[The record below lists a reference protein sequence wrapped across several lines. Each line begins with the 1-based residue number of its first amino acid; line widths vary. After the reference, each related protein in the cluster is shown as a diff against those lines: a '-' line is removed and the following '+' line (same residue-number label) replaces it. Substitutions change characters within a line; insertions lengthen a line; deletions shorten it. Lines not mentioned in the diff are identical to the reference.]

1 MSPRSSSSYCRRHDL
16 GLLTRTSWTDARTAV
31 RQIEKG
37 RASGGRWSLL
47 VRGQLQGQL
56 VQLGRFVD
64 RNAGKVL
71 FVGLLV
77 LATFCVGLKS
87 AHLETDVHNLWVQRG
102 GRLERE
108 QAYVRSTL
116 GEGAGT
122 SSQLVIQTA
131 PSGSDLLRRP
141 EALLSH
147 LDALSRA
154 TQVTVDMFELTWRLK
169 DLCYAPSFPTFDES
183 YVDDML
189 EKLLPCIIVTP
200 LDCFWEGSKL
210 LGPEIPAHIPI
221 LGFGVQWTD
230 LNPQR
235 LVAEIQKVAT
245 FGGSFP
251 FDTIQDFMRRA
262 GITSA
267 YQEKPCLDPSDPRCP
282 ETAPNKRS
290 GRAPDIGAQLT
301 GGCYG
306 FATKY
311 MHWPEDLIVGGV
323 QKNRSGHIVRAE
335 ALQSVVQLMA
345 ERDMYHYWKGH
356 YRMAHLDWTM
366 DKARSILEAWQR
378 KFAEEVLREDASF
391 EYRNTTRRPIGELHV
406 FTATSLADVMKDFS
420 QVSPVRV
427 ALGCLL
433 MVVYGCLSLWAAAA
447 RDNPWGSAILG
458 TLGVLLAVAAVGAGL
473 GLCALLG
480 LPFNAATTQVLP
492 SLALGLA
499 LDTLFL
505 LDQAYRQGARSR
517 PPHERTA
524 QVLKCVGPS
533 VLVAWAGTAGA
544 FCAAALIPVPALRA
558 FALQAA
564 VLHTFGTATMLLLFP
579 AAVSVDLRRSR
590 HSWQQ
595 CCSAEHATVL
605 VAAEGDS
612 QARSTTRPA
621 TVVAVG
627 PLETWVGTDAARVV
641 DVKQGER
648 QCWWSLDY
656 FASHY
661 YAPFLQ
667 QTPVKVLTV
676 LGLVALLAAS
686 GWGALRADEGLDLA
700 EVVPGGSREQAFL
713 KAQSHYFGFFHIFAI
728 TRGNFEYPTKQRL
741 LLEFH
746 EAFTSI
752 EHIIKNDDGGLPDFW
767 LTLFRD
773 WLRGLQKAFD
783 RDWERGCITRE
794 QWFPNASDEGVL
806 AYKLLVQT
814 GRPDNPIDKKLIPKG
829 RLVDDEGL
837 VNPKGFYNYL
847 SAWASNDALAYSASE
862 ANLRPEPRQWI
873 HSRQDVELR
882 VPKSAPLAY
891 AQMPFY
897 LRGLRN
903 SGEVSR
909 ALESVWA
916 LCARFEA
923 RGLPNFPRGAPFAF
937 WEQHLRL
944 RIHLMA
950 SLALALAAVFLV
962 LALALLNLWAAC
974 FLVLVLASFVLQLFG
989 AMGFL
994 GVRLSA
1000 IPAVLLV
1007 LAVGVGVQF
1016 TVHVAISFL
1025 TAIGCRNRRVSLSLE
1040 WMFTP
1045 VVHGAVST
1053 LLGVLVLASSEFDF
1067 IVRHFFYVLSA
1078 LVVLGLLNGLLFL
1091 PVLLSLVGP
1100 PGELVPQSRGDRIAT
1115 PSPEAS
1121 PEPPQRM
1128 LRPPRTFGRPVTGPP
1143 LGGAGVRRHPWA
1155 DSLSTISEEPPSY
1168 HSCSSSHEIVLHPE
1182 VVVETTTVTTSNG
1195 TTETTT
1201 RNTVDTG
1208 DRSSSAQSSS
1218 SGNSGSSSRSSTPSE
1233 GGGAPTVVQSSSDC
1247 SVHQPGGGAT
1257 TNVTTKV
1264 TAKVKVELHAP
1275 VHASERSHKHR
1286 RRRDSSCSR
1295 DCKF

>member
-1 MSPRSSSSYCRRHDL
+1 MSPRSSSYCRRHDL
-16 GLLTRTSWTDARTAV
+16 GLLTRTSWTDARTAL

-56 VQLGRFVD
+56 VQLGQFID

-87 AHLETDVHNLWVQRG
+87 AHVETDVHNLWVQRG

-108 QAYVRSTL
+108 QAYVRANL
-116 GEGAGT
+116 GEGVGT

-131 PSGSDLLRRP
+131 PAGRDLLRRP

-169 DLCYAPSFPTFDES
+169 DLCYAPNFPTFDEN
-183 YVDDML
+183 YVDAML
-189 EKLLPCIIVTP
+189 EKLVPCVIVTP

-210 LGPEIPAHIPI
+210 LGPEFPVRIPV
-221 LGFGVQWTD
+221 LGSSVQWTD

-235 LVAEIQKVAT
+235 LVADMQKVAS

-262 GITSA
+262 GITTA
-267 YQEKPCLDPSDPRCP
+267 YQGKPCLDPSDPRCP
-282 ETAPNKRS
+282 ESAPNKRS
-290 GRAPDIGAQLT
+290 GRVPDIGAQLT

-345 ERDMYHYWKGH
+345 ERDMYLYWKGH
-356 YRMAHLDWTM
+356 YRMAHLDWTT
-366 DKARSILEAWQR
+366 DKARAVLEAWQR
-378 KFAEEVLREDASF
+378 KFAEEVLRSDASF
-391 EYRNTTRRPIGELHV
+391 EYRNATRRPIGELHV

-420 QVSPVRV
+420 QVSPTRV

-433 MVVYGCLSLWAAAA
+433 MVVYGCVSLWAAAA
-447 RDNPWGSAILG
+447 RDNPWGGAVLG
-458 TLGVLLAVAAVGAGL
+458 ALGVLLAVLAAGAGL

-480 LPFNAATTQVLP
+480 LAFNAATTQVLP

-517 PPHERTA
+517 PPYERTA

-533 VLVAWAGTAGA
+533 VLLAWAGTAGA

-595 CCSAEHATVL
+595 CCSAEHGAVAT
-605 VAAEGDS
+605 AEGDS
-612 QARSTTRPA
+612 QGRTIARPSA
-621 TVVAVG
+621 AVAVG
-627 PLETWVGTDAARVV
+627 PLETWVGADAARVA
-641 DVKQGER
+641 DTKQTQSYR
-648 QCWWSLDY
+648 WWSLDH
-656 FASHY
+656 FASVY

-686 GWGALRADEGLDLA
+686 AWGALRADEGLDLA
-700 EVVPGGSREQAFL
+700 EVVPG
-713 KAQSHYFGFFHIFAI
+713 
-728 TRGNFEYPTKQRL
+728 
-741 LLEFH
+741 
-746 EAFTSI
+746 
-752 EHIIKNDDGGLPDFW
+752 
-767 LTLFRD
+767 
-773 WLRGLQKAFD
+773 LQKAFD
-783 RDWERGCITRE
+783 RDWKHGCITRE

-814 GRPDNPIDKKLIPKG
+814 GRPDNPIDKKLVPNG

-847 SAWASNDALAYSASE
+847 SAWASNDALAYAASE
-862 ANLRPEPRQWI
+862 ANLRPEPRQWV

-903 SGEVSR
+903 SAEVSR

-916 LCARFEA
+916 LCSRFET
-923 RGLPNFPRGAPFAF
+923 RGLPNFPLGAPFAF

-944 RIHLMA
+944 RLHLLA

-974 FLVLVLASFVLQLFG
+974 FLVLVLASLVLELFG

-1000 IPAVLLV
+1000 VPAVLLV

-1016 TVHVAISFL
+1016 LVHVTISFL
-1025 TAIGCRNRRVSLSLE
+1025 TGVGNRSRRVSLSLE
-1040 WMFTP
+1040 WMFAP

-1078 LVVLGLLNGLLFL
+1078 LVLLGLLNGLLFL
-1091 PVLLSLVGP
+1091 PVLLSLLGP
-1100 PGELVPQSRGDRIAT
+1100 PGELVPQGRADRIAT

-1121 PEPPQRM
+1121 PPPPQRTA
-1128 LRPPRTFGRPVTGPP
+1128 RPPRTLGRPVSGPP
-1143 LGGAGVRRHPWA
+1143 LGGAGVRRHTWA

-1201 RNTVDTG
+1201 RNTVDAG

-1218 SGNSGSSSRSSTPSE
+1218 SGTSSRSSTPSE
-1233 GGGAPTVVQSSSDC
+1233 GGSTPTVVHSSSDC
-1247 SVHQPGGGAT
+1247 SLQPGTGGAT

>member
-1 MSPRSSSSYCRRHDL
+1 MSPRSSSYCRRHDL
-16 GLLTRTSWTDARTAV
+16 ALLTRTSWTDARTAL

-47 VRGQLQGQL
+47 VRGKLQCQL

-102 GRLERE
+102 GRLERQ
-108 QAYVRSTL
+108 QAYVRATL
-116 GEGAGT
+116 GDGAGT

-131 PSGSDLLRRP
+131 PPGRDLLRRP

-154 TQVTVDMFELTWRLK
+154 IQVTVDMFEVTWRLK
-169 DLCYAPSFPTFDES
+169 DLCYAPSFPTFDEN
-183 YVDDML
+183 YVDSML
-189 EKLLPCIIVTP
+189 EKLLPCVIVTP
-200 LDCFWEGSKL
+200 LDCFWEGAKL
-210 LGPEIPAHIPI
+210 LGPEFPVRIPV
-221 LGFGVQWTD
+221 LGSSVQWTD

-235 LVAEIQKVAT
+235 LVADMQGVAR

-262 GITSA
+262 GITTA

-282 ETAPNKRS
+282 DTAPNKRS
-290 GRAPDIGAQLT
+290 GRAPDIGARLT

-356 YRMAHLDWTM
+356 YRMAHFDWTM
-366 DKARSILEAWQR
+366 DKARAVLEAWQR
-378 KFAEEVLREDASF
+378 RFAEEVLRDAPF
-391 EYRNTTRRPIGELHV
+391 EYRNVSRRPIGELHV
-406 FTATSLADVMKDFS
+406 FTATSLSDVMKDFS

-427 ALGCLL
+427 FLGCLL

-447 RDNPWGSAILG
+447 RDDPWGGAFLG
-458 TLGVLLAVAAVGAGL
+458 AVGVLLAVAAAGAGL

-480 LPFNAATTQVLP
+480 LAFNAATTQVLP

-533 VLVAWAGTAGA
+533 VLLAWAGTAGA

-595 CCSAEHATVL
+595 CCSGEHRIVATDD
-605 VAAEGDS
+605 GDAS
-612 QARSTTRPA
+612 SRTGSRPA
-621 TVVAVG
+621 VVVPVG
-627 PLETWVGTDAARVV
+627 PLETWVGTDAGRVA
-641 DVKQGER
+641 DLKQPPSHR
-648 QCWWSLDY
+648 WWSLDY
-656 FASHY
+656 FAAHF

-667 QTPVKVLTV
+667 RTPVKVLTV
-676 LGLVALLAAS
+676 LGLAALLAAS
-686 GWGALRADEGLDLA
+686 AWGVLRADEGLDVA

-713 KAQSHYFGFFHIFAI
+713 RAQGRYFGFFHIFAV

-741 LLEFH
+741 LLDFH
-746 EAFTSI
+746 EAFTSV

-773 WLRGLQKAFD
+773 WLRGLQRAFD
-783 RDWERGCITRE
+783 RDWAGGCITRE
-794 QWFPNASDEGVL
+794 QWFANASDEGVL

-814 GRPDNPIDKKLIPKG
+814 GRPDNPIDKKLVPQG

-837 VNPKGFYNYL
+837 INAKGFYNYL
-847 SAWASNDALAYSASE
+847 SAWVSNDALAYSASE
-862 ANLRPEPRQWI
+862 ANLRPEPRQWV
-873 HSRQDVELR
+873 HSRQDVELH

-944 RIHLMA
+944 RYHLLA

-962 LALALLNLWAAC
+962 IALTLLNLWAAC
-974 FLVLVLASFVLQLFG
+974 FLVLVLASLVLELFG

-1000 IPAVLLV
+1000 VPALLLV

-1016 TVHVAISFL
+1016 TVHVAVAFL
-1025 TAIGCRNRRVSLSLE
+1025 TGVGGRGRRVSLSLE
-1040 WMFTP
+1040 WMFAP

-1053 LLGVLVLASSEFDF
+1053 LLGVLVLATSEFDF

-1078 LVVLGLLNGLLFL
+1078 LVLLGLLNGLLFL
-1091 PVLLSLVGP
+1091 PVLLSILGP
-1100 PGELVPQSRGDRIAT
+1100 PGDLVPQGRADRIAT

-1121 PEPPQRM
+1121 PEPPQRTA
-1128 LRPPRTFGRPVTGPP
+1128 RPPRTLGRPSVGGTP
-1143 LGGAGVRRHPWA
+1143 LGSAGVRRHPWA

-1201 RNTVDTG
+1201 RNTVEAG
-1208 DRSSSAQSSS
+1208 DRSSSSQSSS
-1218 SGNSGSSSRSSTPSE
+1218 SGTSSRSSTPSE
-1233 GGGAPTVVQSSSDC
+1233 GGGSIPTVVQSSSDC
-1247 SVHQPGGGAT
+1247 SLQQGGGAT

-1275 VHASERSHKHR
+1275 VHASDRSHKHR

>member
-1 MSPRSSSSYCRRHDL
+1 MSPRPSSSYCRRHDL

-47 VRGQLQGQL
+47 LRGQLQGQL
-56 VQLGRFVD
+56 VQLGRFID

-131 PSGSDLLRRP
+131 PPAGDLLRRP

-169 DLCYAPSFPTFDES
+169 DLCYAPSFPHFRRE
-183 YVDDML
+183 L
-189 EKLLPCIIVTP
+189 R
-200 LDCFWEGSKL
+200 SKL

-235 LVAEIQKVAT
+235 LVGEIQKVAT

-378 KFAEEVLREDASF
+378 KFAEEILRQDASF
-391 EYRNTTRRPIGELHV
+391 EYRNTTRRPIGDLHV

-433 MVVYGCLSLWAAAA
+433 MVAYGCISLWAAAA

-458 TLGVLLAVAAVGAGL
+458 TLGVLLSVAAVGAGL

-517 PPHERTA
+517 PPYERTA

-533 VLVAWAGTAGA
+533 VLLAWAGTAGA

-558 FALQAA
+558 FVLQAA

-595 CCSAEHATVL
+595 CCSAEHATVV

-612 QARSTTRPA
+612 QARSNCKTSDSGSSWA
-621 TVVAVG
+621 HGNLGGGQV
-627 PLETWVGTDAARVV
+627 DAARVV
-641 DVKQGER
+641 NVKQDER

-661 YAPFLQ
+661 YAPMLQ

-728 TRGNFEYPTKQRL
+728 TRGNFEYPTKQKL

-829 RLVDDEGL
+829 RLVDDEGI

-862 ANLRPEPRQWI
+862 ANLRPNHGSGYTRGRRSNCASPSRRRLPTPRCLSTSAACATVARCREP
-873 HSRQDVELR
+873 
-882 VPKSAPLAY
+882 
-891 AQMPFY
+891 
-897 LRGLRN
+897 
-903 SGEVSR
+903 SR
-909 ALESVWA
+909 ACGRCVHAS
-916 LCARFEA
+916 R
-923 RGLPNFPRGAPFAF
+923 RGDSPTSLAEHPSPFGSSTCGS
-937 WEQHLRL
+937 

-950 SLALALAAVFLV
+950 ALALALAAVFLV

-974 FLVLVLASFVLQLFG
+974 FLVLVPRELRPRTFWCDGLPWCAAQRHSSRPPRAG
-989 AMGFL
+989 
-994 GVRLSA
+994 
-1000 IPAVLLV
+1000 
-1007 LAVGVGVQF
+1007 
-1016 TVHVAISFL
+1016 
-1025 TAIGCRNRRVSLSLE
+1025 RRHRC
-1040 WMFTP
+1040 T
-1045 VVHGAVST
+1045 VHGARDNLVSDGHRQSGPPCVVEPRMDA
-1053 LLGVLVLASSEFDF
+1053 LL
-1067 IVRHFFYVLSA
+1067 
-1078 LVVLGLLNGLLFL
+1078 LLC
-1091 PVLLSLVGP
+1091 VVGP
-1100 PGELVPQSRGDRIAT
+1100 RVSGPSQWTAVFAGAALSGGTAWRVGASKSRGSHSDAVARSVSRASAASAKAAT
-1115 PSPEAS
+1115 HVRA
-1121 PEPPQRM
+1121 
-1128 LRPPRTFGRPVTGPP
+1128 PRRRSAAR
-1143 LGGAGVRRHPWA
+1143 GGGVRRHPWA

-1201 RNTVDTG
+1201 RNTVDSG

-1218 SGNSGSSSRSSTPSE
+1218 SSGSGSNSRSSTPSE
-1233 GGGAPTVVQSSSDC
+1233 GSNAPTVVQSSSDC
-1247 SVHQPGGGAT
+1247 SVQPGGGAT

-1275 VHASERSHKHR
+1275 CSRHKHR

>member
-1 MSPRSSSSYCRRHDL
+1 MLYRL
-16 GLLTRTSWTDARTAV
+16 
-31 RQIEKG
+31 QG

-56 VQLGRFVD
+56 VQLGQFID

-87 AHLETDVHNLWVQRG
+87 AHVETDVHNLWVQRG

-108 QAYVRSTL
+108 QAYVRANL
-116 GEGAGT
+116 GEGVGT

-131 PSGSDLLRRP
+131 PAGRDLLRRP

-169 DLCYAPSFPTFDES
+169 DLCYAPNFPTFDEN
-183 YVDDML
+183 YVDAML
-189 EKLLPCIIVTP
+189 EKLVPCVIVTP

-210 LGPEIPAHIPI
+210 LGPEFPVRIPV
-221 LGFGVQWTD
+221 LGSSVQWTD

-235 LVAEIQKVAT
+235 LVADMQKVAS

-262 GITSA
+262 GITTA
-267 YQEKPCLDPSDPRCP
+267 YQGKPCLDPSDPRCP
-282 ETAPNKRS
+282 ESAPNKRS
-290 GRAPDIGAQLT
+290 GRVPDIGAQLT

-345 ERDMYHYWKGH
+345 ERDMYLYWKGH
-356 YRMAHLDWTM
+356 YRMAHLDWTT
-366 DKARSILEAWQR
+366 DKARAVLEAWQR
-378 KFAEEVLREDASF
+378 KFAEEVLRSDASF
-391 EYRNTTRRPIGELHV
+391 EYRNATRRPIGELHV

-420 QVSPVRV
+420 QVSPTRV

-433 MVVYGCLSLWAAAA
+433 MVVYGCVSLWAAAA
-447 RDNPWGSAILG
+447 RDNPWGGAVLG
-458 TLGVLLAVAAVGAGL
+458 ALGVLLAVLAAGAGL

-480 LPFNAATTQVLP
+480 LAFNAATTQVLP

-517 PPHERTA
+517 PPYERTA

-533 VLVAWAGTAGA
+533 VLLAWAGTAGA

-595 CCSAEHATVL
+595 CCSAEHGAVAT
-605 VAAEGDS
+605 AEGDS
-612 QARSTTRPA
+612 QGRTIARPSA
-621 TVVAVG
+621 VVAVG
-627 PLETWVGTDAARVV
+627 PLETWVGADAARVA
-641 DVKQGER
+641 DTKQTQSYR
-648 QCWWSLDY
+648 WWSLDH
-656 FASHY
+656 FASVY

-686 GWGALRADEGLDLA
+686 AWGALRADEGLDLA

-713 KAQSHYFGFFHIFAI
+713 RAQSRYFGFFHIFAV

-746 EAFTSI
+746 EAFTSV

-773 WLRGLQKAFD
+773 WLLGLQKAFD
-783 RDWERGCITRE
+783 RDWKHGCITRE

-814 GRPDNPIDKKLIPKG
+814 GRPDNPIDKKLVPNG

-847 SAWASNDALAYSASE
+847 SAWASNDALAYAASE
-862 ANLRPEPRQWI
+862 ANLRPEPRQWV

-903 SGEVSR
+903 SAEVSR

-916 LCARFEA
+916 LCSRFEA
-923 RGLPNFPRGAPFAF
+923 RGLPNFPLGAPFAF

-944 RIHLMA
+944 RLHLLA

-974 FLVLVLASFVLQLFG
+974 FLVLVLASLVLELFG

-1000 IPAVLLV
+1000 VPAVLLV

-1016 TVHVAISFL
+1016 LVHVTISFL
-1025 TAIGCRNRRVSLSLE
+1025 TGVGNRSRRVSLSLE
-1040 WMFTP
+1040 WMFAP

-1078 LVVLGLLNGLLFL
+1078 LVLLGLLNGLLFL
-1091 PVLLSLVGP
+1091 PVLLSLLGP
-1100 PGELVPQSRGDRIAT
+1100 PGELVPQGRADRIAT

-1121 PEPPQRM
+1121 PPPPQRTA
-1128 LRPPRTFGRPVTGPP
+1128 RPPRTLGRPVSGPP
-1143 LGGAGVRRHPWA
+1143 LGGAGVRRHTWA

-1201 RNTVDTG
+1201 RNTVDAG

-1218 SGNSGSSSRSSTPSE
+1218 SGTSSRSSTPSE
-1233 GGGAPTVVQSSSDC
+1233 GGSTPTVVHSSSDC
-1247 SVHQPGGGAT
+1247 SLQPGTGGAT

>member
-1 MSPRSSSSYCRRHDL
+1 M
-16 GLLTRTSWTDARTAV
+16 TQ
-31 RQIEKG
+31 RQI
-37 RASGGRWSLL
+37 
-47 VRGQLQGQL
+47 
-56 VQLGRFVD
+56 
-64 RNAGKVL
+64 
-71 FVGLLV
+71 
-77 LATFCVGLKS
+77 
-87 AHLETDVHNLWVQRG
+87 
-102 GRLERE
+102 
-108 QAYVRSTL
+108 
-116 GEGAGT
+116 
-122 SSQLVIQTA
+122 
-131 PSGSDLLRRP
+131 P
-141 EALLSH
+141 
-147 LDALSRA
+147 
-154 TQVTVDMFELTWRLK
+154 
-169 DLCYAPSFPTFDES
+169 
-183 YVDDML
+183 
-189 EKLLPCIIVTP
+189 
-200 LDCFWEGSKL
+200 
-210 LGPEIPAHIPI
+210 
-221 LGFGVQWTD
+221 
-230 LNPQR
+230 
-235 LVAEIQKVAT
+235 
-245 FGGSFP
+245 
-251 FDTIQDFMRRA
+251 
-262 GITSA
+262 
-267 YQEKPCLDPSDPRCP
+267 PR
-282 ETAPNKRS
+282 K
-290 GRAPDIGAQLT
+290 
-301 GGCYG
+301 
-306 FATKY
+306 
-311 MHWPEDLIVGGV
+311 
-323 QKNRSGHIVRAE
+323 
-335 ALQSVVQLMA
+335 
-345 ERDMYHYWKGH
+345 
-356 YRMAHLDWTM
+356 
-366 DKARSILEAWQR
+366 
-378 KFAEEVLREDASF
+378 EV
-391 EYRNTTRRPIGELHV
+391 
-406 FTATSLADVMKDFS
+406 K
-420 QVSPVRV
+420 
-427 ALGCLL
+427 
-433 MVVYGCLSLWAAAA
+433 
-447 RDNPWGSAILG
+447 
-458 TLGVLLAVAAVGAGL
+458 
-473 GLCALLG
+473 
-480 LPFNAATTQVLP
+480 
-492 SLALGLA
+492 
-499 LDTLFL
+499 
-505 LDQAYRQGARSR
+505 
-517 PPHERTA
+517 
-524 QVLKCVGPS
+524 VLKCVGPS
-533 VLVAWAGTAGA
+533 VLLAWAGTAGA

-558 FALQAA
+558 FVLQAA

-595 CCSAEHATVL
+595 CCSAEHATVV

-612 QARSTTRPA
+612 QARSTARPA

-627 PLETWVGTDAARVV
+627 PMETWVGTDAARVV
-641 DVKQGER
+641 DMKQDER

-661 YAPFLQ
+661 YAPLLQ
-667 QTPVKVLTV
+667 QAPVKVLTM

-686 GWGALRADEGLDLA
+686 GWGTLRADEGLDLA

-950 SLALALAAVFLV
+950 ALALALAAVFSGARACPPQPLGC
-962 LALALLNLWAAC
+962 LLPRARPRELCPRTLWCDGLPWRAAQRHPRRPPC
-974 FLVLVLASFVLQLFG
+974 AG
-989 AMGFL
+989 
-994 GVRLSA
+994 LSA
-1000 IPAVLLV
+1000 SVY
-1007 LAVGVGVQF
+1007 
-1016 TVHVAISFL
+1016 T
-1025 TAIGCRNRRVSLSLE
+1025 IGSRSRRVSLSLE

-1078 LVVLGLLNGLLFL
+1078 LVFLGLLNGLLFL
-1091 PVLLSLVGP
+1091 PVLLSLMGP

-1121 PEPPQRM
+1121 PEPPQRAI
-1128 LRPPRTFGRPVTGPP
+1128 RPPRTFGRPVAGPP

-1201 RNTVDTG
+1201 RNTVDSG
-1208 DRSSSAQSSS
+1208 DRSSSAQSSNS
-1218 SGNSGSSSRSSTPSE
+1218 SGSGSSSRSSTPSE
-1233 GGGAPTVVQSSSDC
+1233 GSNAPTVVQSSSDC
-1247 SVHQPGGGAT
+1247 SVQPGGGAT

-1275 VHASERSHKHR
+1275 VHATTGQAH
-1286 RRRDSSCSR
+1286 
-1295 DCKF
+1295 